1 MKKRTALSTVI
12 AASLLTLS
20 GFPLLQLQVDT
31 ITPAYAAAGG
41 NGNGNGFGIGN
52 GNGKGN
58 GKGNGYSVPEPTT
71 LPLLCMGIGG
81 VMAFAL
87 RRKTRNGS

>member
-20 GFPLLQLQVDT
+20 GFPLQLLQVDT

-41 NGNGNGFGIGN
+41 NGNGNGYGIGN
-52 GNGKGN
+52 GNGN

>member
-20 GFPLLQLQVDT
+20 GFPLQLLQVDT

-41 NGNGNGFGIGN
+41 NGNGNGYGIGN
-52 GNGKGN
+52 GNGN

-81 VMAFAL
+81 IMAFAL